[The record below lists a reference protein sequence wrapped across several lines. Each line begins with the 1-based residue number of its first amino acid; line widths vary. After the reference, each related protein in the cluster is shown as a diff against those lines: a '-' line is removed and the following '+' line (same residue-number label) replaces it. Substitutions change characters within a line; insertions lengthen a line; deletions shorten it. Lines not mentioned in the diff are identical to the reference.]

1 MHRGLIG
8 IGLKKWPNQAAFI
21 PFRVRNNK
29 FVKNSWNKEIWAL
42 SGLILVKNLKAVFR
56 LGVFN

>member
-21 PFRVRNNK
+21 HFRVRNNK

-42 SGLILVKNLKAVFR
+42 SGLISEESKSSV
-56 LGVFN
+56 

>member
-8 IGLKKWPNQAAFI
+8 IGLQKWLKQAAFI

-29 FVKNSWNKEIWAL
+29 FVERWMEQRNIDFEWVSESKEQWL
-42 SGLILVKNLKAVFR
+42 R
-56 LGVFN
+56 LEVVN

>member
-8 IGLKKWPNQAAFI
+8 IGLKKWPKQAAFL

-29 FVKNSWNKEIWAL
+29 FVKNGQNKEIWAL
-42 SGLILVKNLKAVFR
+42 IGLISEESKNSA
-56 LGVFN
+56 